1 MSTLSEA
8 SKIYNVYKTFNET
21 AAPDLKTSVKDPVQR
36 EPPVISSKPTL
47 AEHLTPFD
55 SIFISIWLVTKT
67 KVKVIKFFKDTSFT
81 AHLCRQC
88 FEMAIL
94 DACWMRCSGYCSSSS
109 ISSRRGPYSRTY
121 AICQSPPP
129 DSRRISSGDTT
140 LTLSSSNL
148 NHSSSRGR
156 EETSTLNA
164 PLDFHTYAST
174 LCRQSTVGC
183 FTFFPLDPSHI
194 VTR

>member
-1 MSTLSEA
+1 M
-8 SKIYNVYKTFNET
+8 
-21 AAPDLKTSVKDPVQR
+21 
-36 EPPVISSKPTL
+36 
-47 AEHLTPFD
+47 
-55 SIFISIWLVTKT
+55 LVTKT

-94 DACWMRCSGYCSSSS
+94 DACWMRSSGYCSSSS

-174 LCRQSTVGC
+174 FCRLSTVGC

-194 VTR
+194 VTRWAGAALVCEHSLQVVVAAVVGTQVCRTHKHSFKLGWWLTRNTKL

>member
-1 MSTLSEA
+1 
-8 SKIYNVYKTFNET
+8 
-21 AAPDLKTSVKDPVQR
+21 
-36 EPPVISSKPTL
+36 
-47 AEHLTPFD
+47 
-55 SIFISIWLVTKT
+55 
-67 KVKVIKFFKDTSFT
+67 
-81 AHLCRQC
+81 
-88 FEMAIL
+88 MAIL
-94 DACWMRCSGYCSSSS
+94 DACRMRSSGYCSSSS

-148 NHSSSRGR
+148 NHSSSRVR
-156 EETSTLNA
+156 EERSTLHA

-174 LCRQSTVGC
+174 FCRMWAV

-194 VTR
+194 VTRWAGAALVCEHSLQVVVAAVVGTHVCRRHKHSFKPGWWLTRNTGLWRKHARSSCSYCLCLCWGTRICFELFFCFFARA